1 MIVDRYLR
9 NKTVTIH
16 NVQAPW
22 RVGAEWRG
30 GLVGGGHGQPGAGAG
45 AVTRIT
51 RVRRELRVPECPFPG
66 CGPDCCH
73 SATRNLLGWAWGKR
87 KVRDLTLTIVTN
99 RSLHAVLVDRPG
111 PRLVELLA
119 AALDGS
125 GPAIAPLDAGLPQA
139 RLAALVEALAPGS
152 VEGPDGVTTARSGQE
167 KGVAEGTAV
176 VVATSGST
184 GVPKGVELSAAA
196 LLSSARAS
204 LARIGAR
211 PGERW
216 LCCLPA
222 TYIAGLQV
230 LVRALVSGT
239 DPVLADRADAQT
251 VAACGCAHVSLVPTQ
266 LRRLLDVDIPISQDV
281 PHPLAGFRS
290 VLLGGA
296 AAPAGLLAAARAAGV
311 PVVTTYGMTETCGGC
326 VYDGVPLDGVQVR
339 IGDDES
345 IWIGGPVLFSG
356 YVGGPR
362 APGDGWLRTG
372 DLGRVDAAGRLVVRG
387 RADDVINTG
396 GALVVPGEVAAVLQT
411 CPGVRDVAVLGEPD
425 PEWGERVVAVVAP
438 ADPADPPT
446 LELLRLHV
454 KQRLPRY
461 AAPSRAVMVDA
472 VPTLPNGKH
481 DLARLRRELLR
492 WEQIEAESVTK

>member
-1 MIVDRYLR
+1 M
-9 NKTVTIH
+9 
-16 NVQAPW
+16 
-22 RVGAEWRG
+22 
-30 GLVGGGHGQPGAGAG
+30 
-45 AVTRIT
+45 
-51 RVRRELRVPECPFPG
+51 
-66 CGPDCCH
+66 
-73 SATRNLLGWAWGKR
+73 
-87 KVRDLTLTIVTN
+87 TN

-111 PRLVELLA
+111 PRLLELLA

-125 GPAIAPLDAGLPQA
+125 GPAIAPVDAGLPRS
-139 RLAALVEALAPGS
+139 RLDALVEALAPDS
-152 VEGPDGVTTARSGQE
+152 VEGPDGVTTLRSGQE

-184 GVPKGVELSAAA
+184 GVPKGVELSAGA
-196 LLSSARAS
+196 LLHSARAS

-230 LVRALVSGT
+230 LVRSLVSGT
-239 DPVLADRADAQT
+239 EPVLADRADAQT
-251 VAACGCAHVSLVPTQ
+251 VAESGCAHVSLVPTQ
-266 LRRLLDVDIPISQDV
+266 LSRLLDYPDRYGDIPTNQVLPS
-281 PHPLAGFRS
+281 PLAGFRS

-296 AAPAGLLAAARAAGV
+296 AAPADLLDAARTARV

-326 VYDGVPLDGVQVR
+326 VYDGIALDGVG
-339 IGDDES
+339 IKIDDEDGR
-345 IWIGGPVLFSG
+345 IWLAGSVLFSG
-356 YVGGPR
+356 YRGGPR
-362 APGDGWLRTG
+362 VPGDQWLRTG
-372 DLGRVDAAGRLVVRG
+372 DLGRMDSAGRLVVRG

-411 CPGVRDVAVLGEPD
+411 CPGVRDVAVLGLPD

-446 LELLRLHV
+446 LELVRLHV
-454 KQRLPRY
+454 KERLPRY
-461 AAPSRAVMVDA
+461 AAPSRVVMVDA
-472 VPTLPNGKH
+472 VPMLPSGKH

-492 WEQIEAESVTK
+492 WEQTEAENVTY